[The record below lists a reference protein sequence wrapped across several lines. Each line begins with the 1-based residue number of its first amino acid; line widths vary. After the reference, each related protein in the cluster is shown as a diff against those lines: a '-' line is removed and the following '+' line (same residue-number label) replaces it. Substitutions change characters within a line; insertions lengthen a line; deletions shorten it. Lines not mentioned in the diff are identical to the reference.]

1 MRGGNERKYLQEQKM
16 NFAIRT
22 VAVCGLGAMPM
33 ATALTKFIIFERL
46 EKMPHFTAQMSR
58 LLKCV
63 YSLFSTWSLK
73 EYGFKY
79 PQI

>member
-1 MRGGNERKYLQEQKM
+1 
-16 NFAIRT
+16 
-22 VAVCGLGAMPM
+22 MPM
-33 ATALTKFIIFERL
+33 ATALTKFIIFEQL
-46 EKMPHFTAQMSR
+46 EKMSRFKAQMSR

-63 YSLFSTWSLK
+63 YSLFSIWSLE